1 MDSPLGLVQD
11 VGRPCLTGRC
21 PLPTLPP
28 GDDTP
33 TVAARCTIWIALDQ
47 PRDTIR
53 AYHCPM
59 LIRFDSKV
67 GTFVALGD
75 TGVELIRMTGH
86 SGDVPGAILGAD
98 TGAALR
104 RLKAALAAMP
114 SQPRDEDDEEDNDRP
129 KREPAVTLRQ
139 RAWPLIDLLERSA
152 KKGCDVVW
160 SVEPPDSLRV

>member
-1 MDSPLGLVQD
+1 
-11 VGRPCLTGRC
+11 
-21 PLPTLPP
+21 
-28 GDDTP
+28 
-33 TVAARCTIWIALDQ
+33 
-47 PRDTIR
+47 
-53 AYHCPM
+53 M

-98 TGAALR
+98 TAAALQ
-104 RLKAALAAMP
+104 RLRTALAATP
-114 SQPRDEDDEEDNDRP
+114 APPPDEEDDDRP
-129 KREPAVTLRQ
+129 KQEPVVTLRQ

-152 KKGCDVVW
+152 KKGCDVMW

>member
-1 MDSPLGLVQD
+1 
-11 VGRPCLTGRC
+11 
-21 PLPTLPP
+21 
-28 GDDTP
+28 
-33 TVAARCTIWIALDQ
+33 
-47 PRDTIR
+47 
-53 AYHCPM
+53 M

-75 TGVELIRMTGH
+75 IGVELIRMTGH

-98 TGAALR
+98 TAAALQ
-104 RLKAALAAMP
+104 RLKAALAAVP
-114 SQPRDEDDEEDNDRP
+114 APPLDDKDDEDDDRP

-160 SVEPPDSLRV
+160 AVEPPDSLRV

>member
-1 MDSPLGLVQD
+1 
-11 VGRPCLTGRC
+11 
-21 PLPTLPP
+21 
-28 GDDTP
+28 
-33 TVAARCTIWIALDQ
+33 
-47 PRDTIR
+47 
-53 AYHCPM
+53 M

-98 TGAALR
+98 TGAALQ

-114 SQPRDEDDEEDNDRP
+114 APPPDEEDDDDRP
-129 KREPAVTLRQ
+129 KQEPVVTLRQ